1 MGMEKRRFARY
12 KTLARSEIY
21 DGTGLRALGN
31 GYITEVSQG
40 GAIFETAADVSA
52 DGDVYIPLPRLN
64 RPPVWISA
72 RIKRKKKRPAATC
85 YAVEFDRKGFF
96 LNMQLKKAVSK
107 MRMDN

>member
-1 MGMEKRRFARY
+1 
-12 KTLARSEIY
+12 
-21 DGTGLRALGN
+21 
-31 GYITEVSQG
+31 
-40 GAIFETAADVSA
+40 
-52 DGDVYIPLPRLN
+52 
-64 RPPVWISA
+64 VWIRA